1 MLRLG
6 AQTRVLLCLFIAIVG
21 VSAGTALAQA
31 QAQDKS
37 AVVVIDSGTA
47 DLFIDS
53 LVRTNAENELRTQG
67 FRIVA
72 GADVGGE
79 TPQKL
84 LACAGDLPCSV
95 AVLKGISAEYVIF
108 ISLRSDSKSGSTNF
122 KIVVRNY
129 EVATGK
135 ALARK
140 MRRCPEC
147 KEEIDL
153 AAFTAQLIIE
163 LIRESSTEPPADP
176 PPTPPE
182 PPVVVVPAPAPA
194 PVTGTIPVP
203 VQVHGPGPS
212 AGQDE
217 GGKRFNFAGA
227 LKYVGLGLGTVAVAT
242 GTYLVLIDGPVIE
255 DSVRQVDANDTLV
268 PGFVT
273 LGVGVAAIGL
283 SAWLWASELDEESG
297 ASATRIV
304 PTADGGAIVWSGAF

>member
-6 AQTRVLLCLFIAIVG
+6 AQTRVLLCLFFAIVG
-21 VSAGTALAQA
+21 VSAGAGLAWA
-31 QAQDKS
+31 EAGS

-53 LVRTNAENELRTQG
+53 LVRTNAENELRKQG
-67 FRIVA
+67 FRIVE

-79 TPQKL
+79 TPKKL

-95 AVLKGISAEYVIF
+95 SVLSGITAEYVIF
-108 ISLRSDSKSGSTNF
+108 ISLRSDEKSGSANF

-153 AAFTAQLIIE
+153 AGFTAQLIVE
-163 LIRESSTEPPADP
+163 LIRESGTTDPVEPPPPDPIEPVATVP
-176 PPTPPE
+176 PPQ
-182 PPVVVVPAPAPA
+182 
-194 PVTGTIPVP
+194 PVTGAIPVP
-203 VQVHGPGPS
+203 LKVYQPGPGRGEKS
-212 AGQDE
+212 
-217 GGKRFNFAGA
+217 GKSFELMGA

-255 DSVRQVDANDTLV
+255 DNVRQADSNDTLV

-283 SAWLWASELDEESG
+283 SAWLWASESDSR
-297 ASATRIV
+297 SATATHIV
-304 PTADGGAIVWSGAF
+304 PTADGGAIVWSGGF

>member
-1 MLRLG
+1 MLI
-6 AQTRVLLCLFIAIVG
+6 CLFLALAG
-21 VSAGTALAQA
+21 LSAGPAVADAQA
-31 QAQDKS
+31 PKS
-37 AVVVIDSGTA
+37 AVVIIDSGTA

-53 LVRTNAENELRTQG
+53 LVRTNAEKELKTQG
-67 FRIVA
+67 FSIVE
-72 GADVGGE
+72 GAEVGGD

-95 AVLKGISAEYVIF
+95 QVLKGISAEFVFF
-108 ISLRSDSKSGSTNF
+108 ISLRSDEKGGSTNF

-153 AAFTAQLIIE
+153 AGFTAQLIVE
-163 LIRESSTEPPADP
+163 LVRESSTETAPDTPPVVPDEP
-176 PPTPPE
+176 ITTVEPPE
-182 PPVVVVPAPAPA
+182 P
-194 PVTGTIPVP
+194 VTGAIPVP
-203 VQVHGPGPS
+203 VYEPRPV
-212 AGQDE
+212 
-217 GGKRFNFAGA
+217 GGKEGAQPFHVMGA

-255 DSVRQVDANDTLV
+255 DSVRKSEANDTLV

-283 SAWLWASELDEESG
+283 SAWLWASESDKS
-297 ASATRIV
+297 SATATHIV
-304 PTADGGAIVWSGAF
+304 PTADGGAIVWSGGF